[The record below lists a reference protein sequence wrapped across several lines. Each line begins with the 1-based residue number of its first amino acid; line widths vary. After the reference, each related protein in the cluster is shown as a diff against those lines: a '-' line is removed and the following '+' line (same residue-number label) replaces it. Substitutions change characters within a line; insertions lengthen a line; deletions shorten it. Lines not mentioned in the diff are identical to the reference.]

1 MASGQIDSVNPPGA
15 AANASRRLGSI
26 LLDRQRAYITNGN
39 RSNLTTATATSKGDY
54 VVSVSFWMAE
64 PPGISCFSVYCYMLP
79 RDFTVLPH
87 VAGGYGESPSLEW
100 VPLPDDDNMGT
111 ALGRVSEFGVVLGE
125 HRDHYLLAALCDAP
139 DAPADYHLRIYS
151 SETKAWSTRTL
162 LNPCPGVR
170 KIIPDKVIAL
180 GEGSLGWVDFSCG
193 LVACDVRQDPPVVR
207 FIPLPEP
214 LPGNRDKVEASLP
227 IPRAAA
233 RSFRDLVCFSGVL
246 KFFEMER
253 HMTEEPNDPTD
264 KDVLYDSD
272 LITSLKRNGVD
283 EKKPKSRDCWRAVT
297 WSRTAFGARNALL
310 VALKSRHVAR
320 WYGWGALPIIERM
333 HRILAMA
340 TERTKRARNEAH
352 SIVQNDHVSEVQPVQ
367 TNLTPQQC
375 VNKLDQPL
383 NPVYEQQPSPSNKP
397 LVEFHHLKAAQ
408 PCFNKWAGTSYLG
421 YSEQLPACNT
431 FPYDTHSDYGT
442 YQQQLQQP
450 PLSEE
455 LPASASAPP
464 ISSCSCKETLVLE
477 DTEDAD
483 LAVAKHAVI
492 GKVLA
497 PDLVH
502 LQTIMSAMRPAWGNP
517 RGLEMRMV
525 GDNLF
530 IAEFDAEV
538 DKNRVLEGSP
548 WFIGLQA
555 VGRQAVILQDFN
567 CDLRPSDVIF
577 DELAIWINILNLPF
591 GLRNEKW
598 CYELASKIGKKVL
611 KVYVDEQKR
620 TVGKELRARV
630 IIPINEPLARGVSVF
645 SSRRQRKEWY
655 DVVYE
660 RVPYFCFSCGIIGH

>member
-1 MASGQIDSVNPPGA
+1 MASGQIDSVNPPGAAANASGSHMASGSIDSVNPPGA

-26 LLDRQRAYITNGN
+26 LLDRQRVYITNGN
-39 RSNLTTATATSKGDY
+39 RSNLTTATAASKGDY

-64 PPGISCFSVYCYMLP
+64 PPGISCFSVYCYMPPPDPTP
-79 RDFTVLPH
+79 RDFTALPH
-87 VAGGYGESPSLEW
+87 VVGADGRFVLLRAQFYSHYGKDEYFMYKAGGYGESPSLEW

-272 LITSLKRNGVD
+272 LIMSLKRNGVD

-297 WSRTAFGARNALL
+297 WSRTVCSNFWRKECTLSGDDILVDKTKHSALVSRLRGKACGKLTLSDLYSAFPTLRTDGDDILYLMSVAEPDDRSGWVVAVDLGNRTVKAAVACSFEEHDPSNQVFRPCTLSRYLNMTPVSCYLLESEGTEVSACRKMVRMGSSANNRKNASIHAVRPLPQLL
-310 VALKSRHVAR
+310 YRPECFPH
-320 WYGWGALPIIERM
+320 IEKHPEMKRL
-333 HRILAMA
+333 RSILAMA

-397 LVEFHHLKAAQ
+397 LVDFHPLK
-408 PCFNKWAGTSYLG
+408 
-421 YSEQLPACNT
+421 
-431 FPYDTHSDYGT
+431 D
-442 YQQQLQQP
+442 
-450 PLSEE
+450 LSEWRGNYRR
-455 LPASASAPP
+455 ADRNQ
-464 ISSCSCKETLVLE
+464 LE
-477 DTEDAD
+477 R
-483 LAVAKHAVI
+483 
-492 GKVLA
+492 GKN
-497 PDLVH
+497 H
-502 LQTIMSAMRPAWGNP
+502 RHWI
-517 RGLEMRMV
+517 
-525 GDNLF
+525 
-530 IAEFDAEV
+530 
-538 DKNRVLEGSP
+538 RV
-548 WFIGLQA
+548 
-555 VGRQAVILQDFN
+555 
-567 CDLRPSDVIF
+567 
-577 DELAIWINILNLPF
+577 
-591 GLRNEKW
+591 
-598 CYELASKIGKKVL
+598 
-611 KVYVDEQKR
+611 
-620 TVGKELRARV
+620 
-630 IIPINEPLARGVSVF
+630 
-645 SSRRQRKEWY
+645 
-655 DVVYE
+655 
-660 RVPYFCFSCGIIGH
+660 